1 MVSVDLPLPSAT
13 ILARPRLISPRC
25 VLTNFYLVLALVG
38 SNVVFAESVLFS
50 SQFHVVV
57 GSGGVKCVRNILERD
72 CACADGSL
80 RPLSTAYSYRRRVP
94 VCLHRVGVDR
104 VC

>member
-13 ILARPRLISPRC
+13 ILVRPGLTFPRC
-25 VLTNFYLVLALVG
+25 VLTDFYLILALVG
-38 SNVVFAESVLFS
+38 SNVVFAESVLVS

-57 GSGGVKCVRNILERD
+57 GSGGVKCVRNILERN

-94 VCLHRVGVDR
+94 VCFHRVGVDR